1 MTCTLAETFNS
12 MISSCGEPYIYL
24 QPLKKRIA
32 VYHPSIQDVVILRQE
47 VILRLTTEPAGCTGG
62 NAFHFETWHGVTHC
76 IWHEFKCNNPQKI
89 KSKCNN
95 TQKIRSKWNN
105 IDIIS
110 IVILPS
116 DRPKIDPSKC
126 QPGHK
131 QVSARRMFKIILARH
146 IQETVEDH
154 QLRNT

>member
-1 MTCTLAETFNS
+1 MKHDTESRTAYDMNSSATTPRNSNQNATTPRNSDQNETY
-12 MISSCGEPYIYL
+12 MY
-24 QPLKKRIA
+24 
-32 VYHPSIQDVVILRQE
+32 
-47 VILRLTTEPAGCTGG
+47 
-62 NAFHFETWHGVTHC
+62 
-76 IWHEFKCNNPQKI
+76 
-89 KSKCNN
+89 
-95 TQKIRSKWNN
+95 

-126 QPGHK
+126 QPGPK